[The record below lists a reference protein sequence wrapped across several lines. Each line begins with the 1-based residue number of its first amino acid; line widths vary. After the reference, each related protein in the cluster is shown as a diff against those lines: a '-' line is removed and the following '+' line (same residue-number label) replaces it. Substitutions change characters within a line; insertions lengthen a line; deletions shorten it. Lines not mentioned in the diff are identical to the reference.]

1 MSATIERN
9 THTIDASNKSLG
21 RLAVE
26 VANLLRG
33 KLKTDFASHKDIGD
47 YVVVENIKSI
57 NITGKKMEQKAYYH
71 HSGYP
76 GGLKKKMLGESFE
89 KQPNEILR
97 KAVWGMM
104 PKNKLR
110 SVQIKRLKVEN

>member
-1 MSATIERN
+1 MVTIIDRQ
-9 THTIDASNKSLG
+9 THTVDASNKSLG

-33 KLKTDFASHKDIGD
+33 KLKTDFAPHKDIGD
-47 YVVVENIKSI
+47 FVVVEHITNA
-57 NITGKKMEQKAYYH
+57 NITGKKMEQKAFYH

-76 GGLKKKMLGESFE
+76 GGLKKKMLGDSFE
-89 KQPNEILR
+89 KQPGEVFR

-110 SVQIKRLKVEN
+110 SSQIRRLKIET